1 MGSSKKERRI
11 SSAASHFE
19 ASPSGRQDV
28 ALQRASRNGIYFFQ
42 MALFFI
48 AFGLVCLAFFLLAG
62 SVGFVAVAVASVVA
76 LLLVSFTHVAQ
87 QWERVVVMRLG
98 RFKCVKGPG
107 IFFTVPLV
115 DYCTMRVDQRIR
127 STAFGAEE
135 TLTADLVPLDVDAVL
150 FWMVHDTEKA
160 CTVVDDYELLVLQS
174 SQTILRDAI
183 GRANVAEVT
192 SRREQLDRELK
203 RLLED
208 KVAPWGVTVLSVE
221 IRDILMPKELQDV
234 MSMEAQAEQKRK
246 ARVVLMEAEQD
257 ISEMMGGIASAYDQ
271 DDKAMQLRQMHLLY
285 EGVKEGRGA
294 VVVPSSWGDS
304 FGEQVG
310 KGIAGE

>member
-1 MGSSKKERRI
+1 MDAKSDRRRAIGREAHIEAVSST
-11 SSAASHFE
+11 
-19 ASPSGRQDV
+19 RQD
-28 ALQRASRNGIYFFQ
+28 AAMQRASRNGIYFFQ
-42 MALFFI
+42 IAVFFLV
-48 AFGLVCLAFFLLAG
+48 FGFVCLAFFLVAG
-62 SVGFVAVAVASVVA
+62 DIGFVAVATAGIAALVA
-76 LLLVSFTHVAQ
+76 VSCTHVAQ

-221 IRDILMPKELQDV
+221 VRDILMPKELQDV

-257 ISEMMGGIASAYDQ
+257 ISEMMGDIAAAYDA

-310 KGIAGE
+310 RGMTGQ

>member
-1 MGSSKKERRI
+1 MDAKSDRRRAIGREAHIEAVSST
-11 SSAASHFE
+11 
-19 ASPSGRQDV
+19 RQD
-28 ALQRASRNGIYFFQ
+28 AAMQRASRNGIYFFQ
-42 MALFFI
+42 IAVLFLV
-48 AFGLVCLAFFLLAG
+48 FGLVCLAFFLAAG
-62 SVGFVAVAVASVVA
+62 DIGFVAVATAGVGA
-76 LLLVSFTHVAQ
+76 LLAVSCTHVAQ

-221 IRDILMPKELQDV
+221 VRDILMPKELQDV

-257 ISEMMGGIASAYDQ
+257 ISEMMGDIAAAYDA

-310 KGIAGE
+310 KGLGGE

>member
-1 MGSSKKERRI
+1 MGSKQKERRAGDERAQFEVS
-11 SSAASHFE
+11 SSA
-19 ASPSGRQDV
+19 RQD
-28 ALQRASRNGIYFFQ
+28 AAMQRAPRNGIYFFLI
-42 MALFFI
+42 ALFFI
-48 AFGLVCLAFFLLAG
+48 AFGLVCLAFFLLVG
-62 SVGFVAVAVASVVA
+62 SIGFVAVAVASAVA
-76 LLLVSFTHVAQ
+76 LLAVSCTHVAQ

-135 TLTADLVPLDVDAVL
+135 TLTADLVPLNVDAVL

-208 KVAPWGVTVLSVE
+208 KVAPWGITVLSVE
-221 IRDILMPKELQDV
+221 VRDILMPKELQDV

-257 ISEMMGGIASAYDQ
+257 ISEMMGGIASAYDE
-271 DDKAMQLRQMHLLY
+271 DEKALQLRQMHLLY

>member
-1 MGSSKKERRI
+1 
-11 SSAASHFE
+11 
-19 ASPSGRQDV
+19 
-28 ALQRASRNGIYFFQ
+28 
-42 MALFFI
+42 
-48 AFGLVCLAFFLLAG
+48 
-62 SVGFVAVAVASVVA
+62 
-76 LLLVSFTHVAQ
+76 
-87 QWERVVVMRLG
+87 
-98 RFKCVKGPG
+98 
-107 IFFTVPLV
+107 
-115 DYCTMRVDQRIR
+115 MRVDQRIR

-257 ISEMMGGIASAYDQ
+257 ISEMMGGIASAYDE